1 MSVAK
6 ARGYE
11 LVDEFYD
18 AAVSGADPVTER
30 RGFKEMLDR
39 IASDGV
45 PTIIIESPDPLRPRP
60 DGAAHRPRLP
70 QGARHRAD
78 PGDGARGHAD
88 RAAGAASARR
98 HQRVREGVARRQ
110 DYAGRIIKGAKPGDL
125 PVVQSTRFEFVINLN
140 TAKALGL
147 EVPPTLSARAD
158 EVIE

>member
-45 PTIIIESPDPLRPRP
+45 SRWSEAARTVRARTVQPLVPEQATPARC
-60 DGAAHRPRLP
+60 
-70 QGARHRAD
+70 QG
-78 PGDGARGHAD
+78 
-88 RAAGAASARR
+88 
-98 HQRVREGVARRQ
+98 
-110 DYAGRIIKGAKPGDL
+110 
-125 PVVQSTRFEFVINLN
+125 
-140 TAKALGL
+140 
-147 EVPPTLSARAD
+147 
-158 EVIE
+158 